1 MKKIGFKLLKK
12 LSMLSFGIA
21 VLSANSASTWFIH
34 QPKEPKELEQLK
46 KRKQVKSPVKQGRF
60 FVFKEIVCLFI

>member
-1 MKKIGFKLLKK
+1 MKKLILKLLKNM
-12 LSMLSFGIA
+12 SALSFAIA

-46 KRKQVKSPVKQGRF
+46 KRK
-60 FVFKEIVCLFI
+60 

>member
-1 MKKIGFKLLKK
+1 MKKIGFKLIKK
-12 LSMLSFGIA
+12 LSILIFGIA

-46 KRKQVKSPVKQGRF
+46 KRK
-60 FVFKEIVCLFI
+60 